1 MSQIIRPSTNIV
13 IPIQSKMAGLF
24 RFTKRC
30 AKTMAVRHQ
39 TAWIPNLITDWGL
52 NARATVGPAIWCH
65 VGTGN
70 TAPVNTD
77 TTLATW
83 LASTNST
90 LTSANLSANSGSPP
104 YYNFHRQTFRFEA
117 GDAEGNIAEVGIGPA
132 GASTDELFSRALI
145 LDGLGDPTTI
155 TVLSDEVLDVEYELR
170 NYSPTTDAV
179 FTITD
184 ATTDIEHE
192 VTVRA
197 SKANVSVVTT
207 FSHARYRALWA
218 GFGSSRNS
226 YTGAIGSVT
235 EIPSG
240 SITVGT
246 PEMANIGYSNNSLE
260 RRGIMSWGLS
270 DGNSGAGIRSI
281 YFRSLQLGGF
291 QAEFDPIILK
301 DETKVLTVEIK
312 AGWGRAS
319 I

>member
-52 NARATVGPAIWCH
+52 NARATVGPAKWCH

-90 LTSANLSANSGSPP
+90 VSSANLSANSGSPP

-117 GDAEGNIAEVGIGPA
+117 GDAEGNVAEVGIGPA

-170 NYSPTTDAV
+170 NYSPTTDSV

-184 ATTDIEHE
+184 ATTGIEHE

-197 SKANVSVVTT
+197 SNANTAVSATY
-207 FSHARYRALWA
+207 SHARYSASWT
-218 GFGSSRNS
+218 GSGTSRRS

-240 SITVGT
+240 SNTGGST
-246 PEMANIGYSNNSLE
+246 GMANIGYSNNSLE
-260 RRGIMSWGLS
+260 KRGVMSWGLS
-270 DGNSGAGIRSI
+270 DGNVGDGIRSI

-301 DETKVLTVEIK
+301 DETKVLTIEIK